1 MPCIS
6 LVLQKCF
13 WGRLHNVE
21 FLVEHS
27 GKILQIFYL
36 KHIIQKNYLVPI
48 LSNFWGKHSD
58 QSGPDYNTFS
68 QKSVVAERRETMA
81 VAAFDLLRQQVEQ
94 AGTLAKR
101 ELPQPDCHLTAPCY
115 STLSRLVV
123 VCAGPSG
130 MDDSPSHGLRR
141 WEKGLEWDTPGQ
153 VFCRR
158 WDLHPWAPS

>member
-81 VAAFDLLRQQVEQ
+81 VAAFDLLRQ
-94 AGTLAKR
+94 
-101 ELPQPDCHLTAPCY
+101 
-115 STLSRLVV
+115 
-123 VCAGPSG
+123 
-130 MDDSPSHGLRR
+130 
-141 WEKGLEWDTPGQ
+141 
-153 VFCRR
+153 
-158 WDLHPWAPS
+158 